1 LKPADVD
8 KADVLANDVEGLVRM
23 ECVRLSYQHGLGN
36 RFRILFA
43 YFWVGAALW
52 YAGLETNI
60 LVIWACAAFATNI
73 ATGILEIRY
82 HNADVSPA
90 NAGRWGWYRVI
101 LGFFGAIPIGLAAFI
116 LPATDNLVPE
126 LILFIVL
133 ATTGSI
139 ACAGFSNLPAVYLAV
154 SAGTVGLASIAFLIR
169 QEEGYFVLAAIGA
182 SWLIVTLKSAL
193 GVTKSTIGAIRANE
207 HLRMEIE
214 QHEITRSKLT
224 DMNIQKDQFF
234 SIIAHDLLSPF
245 TILLNYSQMLKTS
258 ARSISREKVAELS
271 GALNEATEGALLLV
285 QDLLGW
291 SQVRMHQKAAEPEP
305 CALHELIAETLR
317 EIEFVANEKDIQ
329 LIDESTAVTAMAD
342 RQMCRTVLRNL
353 ISNAI
358 KFTPEKGEIRLTAA
372 SDGKVARISICDS
385 GIGIEP
391 VRLETLFD
399 VDPEKS
405 TDGTSGESGTGL
417 GLVLCRE
424 FVEIQGGEINVKS
437 TPGQGSTFS
446 FTLPLAS

>member
-1 LKPADVD
+1 MKTADQNEADVQ
-8 KADVLANDVEGLVRM
+8 ADDVEALVRM

-43 YFWVGAALW
+43 YFWIGAALW

-60 LVIWACAAFATNI
+60 LVVWACAAFATNI
-73 ATGILEIRY
+73 ATGILEMRY
-82 HNADVSPA
+82 HSADVGPT
-90 NAGRWGWYRVI
+90 NAGQWGWYRVI
-101 LGFFGAIPIGLAAFI
+101 LSFFGALPLGLAAFI
-116 LPATDNLVPE
+116 LPATQNLVPE

-139 ACAGFSNLPAVYLAV
+139 ACAGFSTLPAVYLAV
-154 SAGTVGLASIAFLIR
+154 SAGSVGLASIAFLIR
-169 QEEGYFVLAAIGA
+169 QEEGYLILAAIGA
-182 SWLIVTLKSAL
+182 SWLIVTLRSAM
-193 GVTKSTIGAIRANE
+193 GVSHSTIGAIRSNE
-207 HLRMEIE
+207 RLRLEIE

-224 DMNIQKDQFF
+224 DLNNQKDQFF

-291 SQVRMHQKAAEPEP
+291 SQIRMHQRAAELEP
-305 CALHELIAETLR
+305 CPLRELIAETLR
-317 EIEFVANEKDIQ
+317 EIEFVAHEKNIQ
-329 LIDESTAVTAMAD
+329 LIDESTAMTAMAD

-358 KFTPEKGEIRLTAA
+358 KFTPEEGQIKVTAA
-372 SDGKVARISICDS
+372 SDGKVARINICDS
-385 GIGIEP
+385 GIGVEAA
-391 VRLETLFD
+391 RLETLFD
-399 VDPEKS
+399 IDPEKS

-417 GLVLCRE
+417 GLVLCKE
-424 FVEIQGGEINVKS
+424 FVENQGGKIQAQS
-437 TPGQGSTFS
+437 TPGEGSTFS